1 MNRLGNVFRNVLTV
15 IGLCVLV
22 TALVFVFS
30 SLGSPSGTSSLQ
42 PTLISTCV
50 PIPHDQHLV
59 PSRHGTVFP
68 LPPSVTPLP
77 LSKTTDLAPNLADQ
91 DKARIYVMHCNG
103 AFELFLIGSTTA
115 EISKTIPLQ
124 AGDTILNS
132 IAAASS
138 MGHRP
143 PSGPANTPFGSPLA
157 TSAFSS
163 NMPLNSPLATLT
175 PLPLRTPI
183 GTRPAPPTPY
193 P

>member
-22 TALVFVFS
+22 IALIFVFS
-30 SLGSPSGTSSLQ
+30 SLRSPSGTSSLQ
-42 PTLISTCV
+42 PTLVSTCV

-68 LPPSVTPLP
+68 PPPTVTLLP

-91 DKARIYVMHCNG
+91 DKARIYVVHCNG
-103 AFELFLIGSTTA
+103 AFELFLIGPTTA

-124 AGDTILNS
+124 AGDTILDLVPP
-132 IAAASS
+132 ASS

-143 PSGPANTPFGSPLA
+143 PSGPVNTPFGSPLA
-157 TSAFSS
+157 TPTFSS
-163 NMPLNSPLATLT
+163 NT
-175 PLPLRTPI
+175 PLISPAAACQPSCA
-183 GTRPAPPTPY
+183 RPG
-193 P
+193 

>member
-1 MNRLGNVFRNVLTV
+1 MNRLGSVFHNVFSFIALCILVL
-15 IGLCVLV
+15 
-22 TALVFVFS
+22 ALLFVFS
-30 SLGSPSGTSSLQ
+30 SLRSPSGTSSIQ
-42 PTLISTCV
+42 PTLVSTCV

-103 AFELFLIGSTTA
+103 AFELFLIGPTTA

-143 PSGPANTPFGSPLA
+143 PSGPVNTPFGSPLA
-157 TSAFSS
+157 TPTLSS
-163 NMPLNSPLATLT
+163 NTPLSSPLATPT
-175 PLPLRTPI
+175 PIPFRTPI
-183 GTRPAPPTPY
+183 GTKPPP
-193 P
+193 PHP